1 MDAMTAPSRRAA
13 ATLRK
18 RQQRRR
24 EREGRVQLNIEADEY
39 RLALALIT
47 SERMTAEAALHRDL
61 VAREVGTI
69 LRDWTDRWLRGDV
82 TV

>member
-1 MDAMTAPSRRAA
+1 MDGMTAPSRRTA
-13 ATLRK
+13 ATHRK
-18 RQQRRR
+18 REQRRR

-47 SERMTAEAALHRDL
+47 SQRMTAEAALRRDL

-69 LRDWTDRWLRGDV
+69 LSDWADRWLKGDV
-82 TV
+82 TA

>member
-1 MDAMTAPSRRAA
+1 MNGMTTSRRVA
-13 ATLRK
+13 ATARK
-18 RQQRRR
+18 REQRRR
-24 EREGRVQLNIEADEY
+24 ERQGLVQLHVEADEY

-47 SERMTAEAALHRDL
+47 SQRMSAEAALRRDL

-69 LRDWTDRWLRGDV
+69 LRDWADRWLKGDV